1 MKILVLGA
9 GAVGGYFGGRLAEA
23 GADVTFLVRPARAQL
38 LAKSGLRIASK
49 AGGDLQLTPKCVTEA
64 QLKADYDLVIFTAKA
79 YDLDSAVQ
87 AVGPA
92 MGKAGESGRAFVLP
106 LLNGMSHLDALDARF
121 GKDRVLGG
129 VAYVASMLAPDG
141 GIRHLNDLHRIVFG
155 PRAPAQ
161 AAVCRELSMAL
172 KGVKFDWKP
181 LEDIEQAMWDKWVL
195 LATLAGM
202 TCLMRA
208 SVGDI
213 VATGSGEK
221 LTLALLGECAAV
233 AKAEGH
239 ATPEGMMQNYR
250 GMLTQ
255 KGSAFTASMLR
266 DVESGG
272 RAEGD
277 HILGALLACA
287 RKLGVTTPMLE
298 IAATHLEAYEARKKR
313 ERPTG

>member
-9 GAVGGYFGGRLAEA
+9 GAVGGYFGGRMAKA

-38 LAKSGLRIASK
+38 LARSGLRITSK
-49 AGGDLQLTPKCVTEA
+49 AGGDFRLSPKCVTET
-64 QLKADYDLVIFTAKA
+64 QVKPEYDVVIFTAKA
-79 YDLDSAVQ
+79 YDLDSAMQ
-87 AVGPA
+87 AIEPA
-92 MGKAGESGRAFVLP
+92 MRGSGVVLP
-106 LLNGMSHLDALDARF
+106 FLNGMSHLEALDARF
-121 GKDRVLGG
+121 GKDRVMGG
-129 VAYVASMLAPDG
+129 VAYIASTLAPDG
-141 GIRHLNDLHRIVFG
+141 EIRHLNDLHRIVFG
-155 PRAPAQ
+155 PRTPAQ
-161 AAVCRELSMAL
+161 AAVSRDFAAAL

-181 LEDIEQAMWDKWVL
+181 LDDIEQAMWDKWVL
-195 LATLAGM
+195 LATLAGI

-213 VATGSGEK
+213 VATGAGEK

-272 RAEGD
+272 PAEGD
-277 HILGALLACA
+277 HILGALLARA
-287 RKLGVTTPMLE
+287 RKLG
-298 IAATHLEAYEARKKR
+298 IAAPVLEVATTHLEAYAARRKR
-313 ERPTG
+313 EKPG